1 MGPTLEPGLQLTERL
16 CMEYNKEIISS
27 RCKFIA
33 PRWKAECF
41 KEVFN

>member
-1 MGPTLEPGLQLTERL
+1 MGPTLEEGSRLTERL

-27 RCKFIA
+27 RWKFIA

-41 KEVFN
+41 KEDFN